1 MPFPHDGVGIVVV
14 VVDENTVV
22 VVLPAV
28 VLVVVVGG
36 AAVVVVAPS
45 PQVMSPLSQA
55 AITPFQHGSQSRPP
69 GGPHCDSIWL
79 RHVGGLHAGGP
90 AMPSRALAL
99 AQVPLL
105 HASQQLACSLAQAL
119 PPRGGLHSSAL
130 RFVLHVF
137 LPLALVRQHA
147 TAPSPRPHV
156 ERAAQRTI
164 WPRQLLRSW
173 PLAIASLTTPLTQR
187 TYCPWFVAP
196 PQSHCTATAARTFA
210 TSEAS
215 SGWLHAPPSA
225 RAGGEAATNESEKRS
240 EERRVGK
247 ECRSRWSPYH

>member
-14 VVDENTVV
+14 VVEAPVVVVDESTVV
-22 VVLPAV
+22 VVG
-28 VLVVVVGG
+28 GG
-36 AAVVVVAPS
+36 AAVVVVVAYA

-69 GGPHCDSIWL
+69 GGPHCAAIWL

-119 PPRGGLHSSAL
+119 PPRGALHSSAL

-164 WPRQLLRSW
+164 WPRQLLRSCPW
-173 PLAIASLTTPLTQR
+173 DTASFTTPLTQR
-187 TYCPWFVAP
+187 TYCP
-196 PQSHCTATAARTFA
+196 
-210 TSEAS
+210 
-215 SGWLHAPPSA
+215 
-225 RAGGEAATNESEKRS
+225 
-240 EERRVGK
+240 
-247 ECRSRWSPYH
+247 

>member
-1 MPFPHDGVGIVVV
+1 
-14 VVDENTVV
+14 
-22 VVLPAV
+22 
-28 VLVVVVGG
+28 
-36 AAVVVVAPS
+36 
-45 PQVMSPLSQA
+45 
-55 AITPFQHGSQSRPP
+55 
-69 GGPHCDSIWL
+69 
-79 RHVGGLHAGGP
+79 
-90 AMPSRALAL
+90 MPSRALAL

-119 PPRGGLHSSAL
+119 PPRGGLHSSGL

-225 RAGGEAATNESEKRS
+225 RAGGEAATNESEKAAKA
-240 EERRVGK
+240 RRPGTTLRRMRV
-247 ECRSRWSPYH
+247 SPFSGLRRQQRRMRKARAGGHPAQSAQRVKPPPRNR